1 MGGRVALVTGASRGI
16 GRAVALALA
25 ADGHRVA
32 ACYGSDAAAAADTR
46 AAIESVG
53 GEAII
58 VQVDVCDP
66 ASVDAAF
73 TATEEAFGGK
83 VEVLVANAG
92 INRDGL
98 LMRMTD
104 DQWSSVLRTN
114 LDGSF
119 HVIRRATSGMVRARW
134 GRIVVIGSVVGLSGS
149 AGQANY
155 AAAKAGQVGL
165 VRAIARESDPQRH
178 REPGGPRT
186 DRHRHDRRP
195 ERRHTVGDDQA
206 GTLGTVRHSGGG
218 CRSCF
223 VSLLGRRGL
232 RVRRNRARR
241 RRHGHGSLIA
251 TSRRKTNFMDRA
263 TVLDELTDVAVEVLG
278 VKRDVV
284 SEAARF
290 KEELDA
296 DSLDLVEFV
305 MALEEKFSI
314 SVPEDKLE
322 GITTVGEAV
331 DLVIGQAAPSESAA
345 QG

>member
-1 MGGRVALVTGASRGI
+1 MILAGTGRLMGGRVALVTGASRGI

-32 ACYGSDAAAAADTR
+32 ACYGSDAAAAADTC

-53 GEAII
+53 GEAIA

-73 TATEEAFGGK
+73 TTAEEAFGGK

-104 DQWSSVLRTN
+104 EQWSSVLRTN
-114 LDGSF
+114 LDGPF
-119 HVIRRATSGMVRARW
+119 HVIRRATPGMVRARW

-165 VRAIARESDPQRH
+165 VRTIARELGSRNVTANLVA
-178 REPGGPRT
+178 PGT

-195 ERRHTVGDDQA
+195 ERRHTVGDGPA
-206 GTLGTVRHSGGG
+206 GTLGAVRHS
-218 CRSCF
+218 
-223 VSLLGRRGL
+223 
-232 RVRRNRARR
+232 
-241 RRHGHGSLIA
+241 
-251 TSRRKTNFMDRA
+251 
-263 TVLDELTDVAVEVLG
+263 
-278 VKRDVV
+278 
-284 SEAARF
+284 
-290 KEELDA
+290 
-296 DSLDLVEFV
+296 
-305 MALEEKFSI
+305 
-314 SVPEDKLE
+314 
-322 GITTVGEAV
+322 
-331 DLVIGQAAPSESAA
+331 
-345 QG
+345 